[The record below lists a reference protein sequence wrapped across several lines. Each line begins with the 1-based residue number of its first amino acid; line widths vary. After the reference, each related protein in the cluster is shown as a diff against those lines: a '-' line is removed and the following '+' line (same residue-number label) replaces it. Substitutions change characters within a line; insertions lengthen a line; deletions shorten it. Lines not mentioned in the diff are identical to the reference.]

1 MMAPHKIRLALVSP
15 FLDKGYGTERTVI
28 EWFARLADECEVHIY
43 SQDVKDLDLS
53 KVTVHR
59 IPTLPGPHLFNF
71 IWWFVANHLWRA
83 WDKRFKGLQP
93 DIVFSPGINCLDAD
107 VISVHIVFAEFT
119 RRVRPELELRRNPLR
134 FWPRLLHRRIYY
146 ALIMWL
152 ERRIYRNRRNVLV
165 LYAEKTRLDLDR
177 YYRRAGKHHVMY
189 LGLDHAAYNP
199 AVRAALRDDARRQLE
214 LSGGDIALLM
224 IGNDWHKKGIR
235 VLLEAVAGLRDLSIR
250 LLIVGRDDPAPFREM
265 VRDKHVEDRVRFL
278 PPRKDVEFYYAAA
291 DIYVGPSLEDT
302 FALPPEEAMS
312 CGLPI
317 IVSRENGAFE
327 IVANGVD
334 GLVLDDP
341 RDADAL
347 IAMIRRLC
355 DDKPFRDAMGSAAAH
370 TAARYTW
377 EQNARELRAI
387 FEEIALR
394 KPGYTVH
401 TLTQES

>member
-1 MMAPHKIRLALVSP
+1 MARQKIRLALVSP
-15 FLDKGYGTERTVI
+15 FLDKGYGTERTII
-28 EWFARLADECEVHIY
+28 EWFARLADECEIHVY

-53 KVTVHR
+53 KVTLHR
-59 IPTLPGPHLFNF
+59 IPKLPGPHLFNF
-71 IWWFVANHLWRA
+71 MWWFLANHLWRA
-83 WDKRFKGLQP
+83 WDRRFHGLQP

-119 RRVRPELELRRNPLR
+119 RRVQRELELRRNPLH
-134 FWPRLLHRRIYY
+134 FWPRLLHRKIYY

-152 ERRIYRNRRNVLV
+152 ERRIYRNPRNVLV
-165 LYAEKTRLDLDR
+165 LYAEKTRKDLER
-177 YYRRAGKHHVMY
+177 CYGRAGQCHVMY

-199 AVRAALRDDARRQLE
+199 AAHAALRDDARKQLG
-214 LSGGDIALLM
+214 LSSRDLAVLM

-235 VLLEAVAGLRDLSIR
+235 VLLAAVAGLRDLPIR
-250 LLIVGRDDPAPFREM
+250 LLIVGREDPASFRGM
-265 VRDKHVEDRVRFL
+265 VREKHVEDRVCFL

-302 FALPPEEAMS
+302 FALPPAEAMS

-327 IVANGVD
+327 IVTNGVD

-341 RDADAL
+341 RDADGL

-355 DDKPFRDAMGSAAAH
+355 DDKQFRDSMGSAAAQ

-377 EQNARELRAI
+377 EQNARELRVI
-387 FEEIALR
+387 FEEIASRKSGYSAQTLR
-394 KPGYTVH
+394 
-401 TLTQES
+401 QES